1 MDPDTRPTRHF
12 PLPDDFPATR
22 IPNAVLGT
30 LLALKPDPSVIT
42 LVLRAI
48 WLLERQRTFPRN
60 ITIDELRHDRVL
72 SVTLETPDQF
82 NIALE
87 EALTIGVLIKA
98 DGGLL
103 MLNTES
109 AVRQA
114 VSIGKSSSGGRT
126 SEPEAGGWETSAS
139 SALPIDAF
147 RAYEENIGALS
158 PIIRENITNALQDFT
173 DEHIAEAIKIAVEN
187 ESRTWAFVAGVLRRW
202 ARDGV
207 PNDPRS
213 GSTRQSDEQRGISDA
228 ELRRYLDRQRESG

>member
-30 LLALKPDPSVIT
+30 LLALKPDPSVVT

-82 NIALE
+82 DNALE
-87 EALTIGVLIKA
+87 EALTIGVLINA

-114 VSIGKSSSGGRT
+114 ASIGKSSSADRT
-126 SEPEAGGWETSAS
+126 SEAEAGGWEASAS
-139 SALPIDAF
+139 SALPVDAF